1 MKRYLGPLAVLTA
14 LAVLTG
20 CGDDP
25 DGRADDPATQQQ
37 TDAAAPEVV
46 DIVSGSA
53 VGRAEVAETATVIR
67 DDDALN
73 QYLRQFESS
82 PFVADLTYAMDAAAP
97 AADRAL
103 GLAVIEVSCN
113 EPPSATVTEEGGR
126 FFVTAG
132 KVVDPHMECIV
143 PVTSVAV
150 LDLPAQ

>member
-1 MKRYLGPLAVLTA
+1 MKRYLGPLALLTA

-25 DGRADDPATQQQ
+25 DDRADDPATQQQ

-46 DIVSGSA
+46 DIVSASA
-53 VGRAEVAETATVIR
+53 VGPAEVAETATVIR
-67 DDDALN
+67 DDAALD

-82 PFVADLTYAMDAAAP
+82 PFVADLTDAVDAAAP
-97 AADRAL
+97 AAGRVL